1 MRPQIQGRGAKVLLV
16 EDERIVALD
25 LKMSLEDMGYVVTGM
40 GASEDEAVRM
50 AIDHQPDMVLMDI
63 NLGAGGDGI
72 NAAQRIMTDLDI
84 PVVYLTAY
92 DTQETIDRANAVAP
106 YGYLIKPV
114 EMGDLHAT
122 IQVATARH
130 RDQAMR
136 QRLEQR
142 LRLALDAAQ
151 MGVFEFHRHSDAITL
166 DGHLPE
172 HLGDLPR
179 GFSMPREDFMS
190 RFTAE
195 DRTQFTALWQ
205 SGGVA
210 HSVVRWSGWDEQ
222 PLWLEVHACHF
233 ESEQRVVGV
242 FRDVT
247 ESVES
252 ANRLRQ
258 AAVVFESAAEAIA
271 ILDPEGAVI
280 SVNPAFQALTGWL
293 GSEVVGRNA
302 DAFLHQRRAGDRSNS
317 LTQGAQHGEVLC
329 QRKDNTQFPAWE
341 HTADV
346 RDESGQV
353 THRVLSFSD
362 ISALRQAE
370 VRIRHLA
377 FHDPLTG
384 MGNRHYLETLLIDWQ
399 AQFEA
404 EGRGFG
410 ALFIDLDGFKVINDT
425 LGHDQGDA
433 LLQIL
438 ATRLGACLRADDFVA
453 RLGGDEFV
461 VLARTTE
468 SDTLGALAAKL
479 LSICRSPVTLDKG
492 ATVQVSASIGIAT
505 LPQHALTWGHLLK
518 AADSAMYAAKVD
530 GRDRIRFF
538 SEDLAQQAM
547 AQLSL
552 EQGLRLALGSQ
563 QLRLHYQPVV
573 DMRSGRL
580 TGVEALLRWHSP
592 DMGAVS
598 PDRFIPVAE
607 DTGLIVPIGAWVI
620 DQALTQM
627 ARWRADGLPIPRM
640 AVNVSVRQLREPGFA
655 GELAERL
662 LAHGL
667 PAGCLEVEI
676 TESALHHVE
685 HCQQRLADIQALGVQ
700 VALDDFGTGFS
711 ALSSLRD
718 LPLNRLKVD
727 KSFVRELGHNVRD
740 AAILHAVVELGRSL
754 NLGLTAEGVE
764 RPDQR
769 STLLAMGVTECQ
781 GWLYAKAMPPAEL
794 AAWAAQQHDPS
805 ALPLSLQ
812 T

>member
-1 MRPQIQGRGAKVLLV
+1 MRTQIQGRGAKVLLV

-25 LKMSLEDMGYVVTGM
+25 LKMSLEDMGYVVTAM
-40 GASEDEAVRM
+40 GASEDEAMRL
-50 AIDHQPDMVLMDI
+50 AAEHQPDMVLMDI

-72 NAAQRIMTDLDI
+72 HAAQRIMTDLDI

-151 MGVFEFHRHSDAITL
+151 MGVFEFHPRSDAITL

-172 HLGDLPR
+172 YLGVLPR
-179 GFSMPREDFMS
+179 GFSMPREDFMG
-190 RFTAE
+190 RFSDE
-195 DRTQFTALWQ
+195 DRSHFAALWQ

-210 HSVVRWSGWDEQ
+210 HRVVRWSGWAEQ
-222 PLWLEVHACHF
+222 TLWLELHACHF
-233 ESEQRVVGV
+233 EREQRVVGV

-280 SVNPAFQALTGWL
+280 SVNPAFESLTGWL
-293 GSEVVGRNA
+293 GPEVLGRNA
-302 DAFLHQRRAGDRSNS
+302 AAFLHHRRAGDSVNP
-317 LTQGAQHGEVLC
+317 LTQGDQHGEVLC
-329 QRKDNTQFPAWE
+329 QRKDGSQFPAWE

-346 RDESGQV
+346 RDERGQV

-370 VRIRHLA
+370 GRIRHLA

-384 MGNRHYLETLLIDWQ
+384 MGNRHHLETVLVDWQ
-399 AQFEA
+399 LQFEA
-404 EGRGFG
+404 EARGFG

-433 LLQIL
+433 LLRTL
-438 ATRLGACLRADDFVA
+438 AARLSACLRADDFVA

-461 VLARTTE
+461 VLARTTDL
-468 SDTLGALAAKL
+468 DTLGALAAKL
-479 LSICRSPVTLDKG
+479 LSLCRSPVTLDKG

-518 AADSAMYAAKVD
+518 AADSAMYAAKAD
-530 GRDRIRFF
+530 GRDRVRFF
-538 SEDLAQQAM
+538 SEDLAHQAM

-552 EQGLRLALGSQ
+552 EQGLRLALGLQ
-563 QLRLHYQPVV
+563 QLQLHYQPVV
-573 DMRSGRL
+573 DLRSGQL

-592 DMGAVS
+592 EMGPVS
-598 PDRFIPVAE
+598 PERFIPVAE
-607 DTGLIVPIGAWVI
+607 DTGLIVPIGSWVI
-620 DQALTQM
+620 DQAVAQL
-627 ARWRADGLPIPRM
+627 ALWRAQGLSIPRV

-655 GELAERL
+655 QQLAQRL
-662 LAHGL
+662 QAHGL
-667 PAGCLEVEI
+667 PPHCLEVEI

-685 HCQQRLADIQALGVQ
+685 HCQQRLADIQAQGIE

-727 KSFVRELGHNVRD
+727 KSFVRDLGHNARD
-740 AAILHAVVELGRSL
+740 AAIVHAVVEVARSL
-754 NLGLTAEGVE
+754 NLSVTAEGVE

-769 STLLAMGVTECQ
+769 KVLLAMGVTECQ
-781 GWLYAKAMPPAEL
+781 GWLYAKALPPAEL
-794 AAWAAQQHDPS
+794 ATWAAMQRDPT
-805 ALPLSLQ
+805 ALPLSVQ
-812 T
+812 P

>member
-1 MRPQIQGRGAKVLLV
+1 MRTQTQGRGAKVLLV

-40 GASEDEAVRM
+40 GASEEEAVRM
-50 AIDHQPDMVLMDI
+50 ATEHQPDMVLMDI

-106 YGYLIKPV
+106 YGYLLKPV

-130 RDQAMR
+130 RDQALR
-136 QRLEQR
+136 QRLDQR

-151 MGVFEFHRHSDAITL
+151 MGVFEFHPRSDSVTL

-172 HLGDLPR
+172 HLDVLPR
-179 GFSMPREDFMS
+179 GFSMPREAFIS
-190 RFTAE
+190 RFTPD
-195 DRTQFTALWQ
+195 DRTQFASLWHT
-205 SGGVA
+205 GGVA
-210 HSVVRWSGWDEQ
+210 HSVVRWSGQDEQ
-222 PLWLEVHACHF
+222 ALWLEIHACHF
-233 ESEQRVVGV
+233 ANEQRVVGV

-252 ANRLRQ
+252 ARRLRQ

-271 ILDPEGAVI
+271 ILDPEGAVV
-280 SVNPAFQALTGWL
+280 SVNPAFSALTGWS
-293 GSEVVGRNA
+293 GPEVVGRNA
-302 DAFLHQRRAGDRSNS
+302 AAFLHHRRAGDALHP
-317 LTQGAQHGEVLC
+317 LTQGNQHGEVLC
-329 QRKDNTQFPAWE
+329 QRKDGSQFPAWE

-346 RDESGQV
+346 RDEQGRV

-370 VRIRHLA
+370 GRIRHLA

-384 MGNRHYLETLLIDWQ
+384 LGNRHHLETLLADLQI
-399 AQFEA
+399 QFEA
-404 EGRGFG
+404 DGQGFG
-410 ALFIDLDGFKVINDT
+410 VLFIDLDGFKVINDT

-433 LLQIL
+433 LLQTL
-438 ATRLGACLRADDFVA
+438 AQRLTACLRTDDFVA

-461 VLARTTE
+461 VVARATDAE
-468 SDTLGALAAKL
+468 TLHALAAKL
-479 LSICRSPVTLDKG
+479 LGLCRTPVTLDKG

-505 LPQHALTWGHLLK
+505 LPQHARTWGHLLK
-518 AADSAMYAAKVD
+518 AADSAMYAAKAD
-530 GRDRIRFF
+530 GRDQVRFF

-552 EQGLRLALGSQ
+552 EQGLRLALGQQ
-563 QLRLHYQPVV
+563 QLQLHYQPIV
-573 DMRSGRL
+573 DLRSGQL
-580 TGVEALLRWHSP
+580 TGVEALLRWQSP
-592 DMGAVS
+592 AMGAVS
-598 PDRFIPVAE
+598 PERFIPVAE

-620 DQALTQM
+620 DQALVQM
-627 ARWRADGLPIPRM
+627 AAWRAQGLPIPRV
-640 AVNVSVRQLREPGFA
+640 AVNVSARQLREAGFA
-655 GELAERL
+655 QALAQRL
-662 LAHGL
+662 QAHGV
-667 PAGCLEVEI
+667 PPGCLEVEI

-685 HCQQRLADIQALGVQ
+685 HCQQRLAEIQALGVE

-727 KSFVRELGHNVRD
+727 KSFVRELGRNARD
-740 AAILHAVVELGRSL
+740 AAIVHAVVEVARSL
-754 NLGLTAEGVE
+754 NLRITAEGVE

-769 STLLAMGVTECQ
+769 QALLAMGVTECQ

-794 AAWAAQQHDPS
+794 AAWAAQQHGPS
-805 ALPLSLQ
+805 ALPLSVQ
-812 T
+812 P